1 MWVRGRWY
9 LLFVCVLRSQTSPSI
24 GRHDEEHSSSSP
36 HNDSISNIRSKH
48 ISCTRQRRSHNWI
61 PPPLPTLNTSWRD
74 CTSLDMMWMRS
85 ASCWNLMTRMPCELL
100 WRWRWLM
107 IRCFDGSTCW
117 LCLYFDV
124 CLDYCWWQFDCC
136 EIMRSASHR
145 QTWFVD
151 SLQKH
156 TREEKEASPCGVSKR
171 TRSRTSFPRSSRER
185 LSKGVKFRCDS
196 MRTLISRHSASALI
210 GGHKFWTAEQQANS
224 RTIPIV
230 FIASFNVHSSA
241 S

>member
-1 MWVRGRWY
+1 MRVRGRWY

-107 IRCFDGSTCW
+107 MRCLDGSTCW

-156 TREEKEASPCGVSKR
+156 TREGEEASPCGVNKR
-171 TRSRTSFPRSSRER
+171 TRSRTSFPRS
-185 LSKGVKFRCDS
+185 F
-196 MRTLISRHSASALI
+196 
-210 GGHKFWTAEQQANS
+210 
-224 RTIPIV
+224 
-230 FIASFNVHSSA
+230 
-241 S
+241 